1 MILSIPYKD
10 RNIKTFKYNLNNGY
24 FMLKKFL
31 TGNQNARRIFGKK
44 ELGII
49 LNQLDGM
56 PLTQSERNRLSR
68 DIKPKLEFIRDMSEF
83 KDEFKLKKN
92 QDNKRII
99 ERAVDVILKDELG
112 KNIEAVLLFGSFAD
126 NTFTG
131 NSDIDICAVFKK
143 DISLKEATKFRI
155 RISGQL
161 PEKIDIQVFN
171 ALPQK
176 IRKNIAGN
184 HKVIYQSSH
193 YDNLDFTIKHLKDND
208 YFARMRRIFGAGI

>member
-49 LNQLDGM
+49 LNQLDSM

-126 NTFTG
+126 NTFT
-131 NSDIDICAVFKK
+131 
-143 DISLKEATKFRI
+143 
-155 RISGQL
+155 
-161 PEKIDIQVFN
+161 
-171 ALPQK
+171 LPQK

-193 YDNLDFTIKHLKDND
+193 YDNLYFTIKHLKDND